1 MKREAHGL
9 GTGGDEEAA
18 SCFLLDLARALHL
31 AYQPSLLVEA
41 RVRRVARAWG
51 LRAEVFTVQSLAM
64 TQVVAPRRAPADF
77 TRLPF
82 NPHWNL
88 GRAAALLQLTD
99 DLAEGGVGLPQ
110 ARARL
115 DRIVAQRSP
124 FPKWLVLLA
133 YGVYGAAVAARVGG
147 GWWEMVAALLVGV
160 IAGVIHFG
168 TLRSQRVDLQKSFL
182 AAFMG
187 TLVVFGLWFVLPP
200 FDVVQALFGGAVL
213 LVPAMVL
220 TLGSLELATESVE
233 AGMTRLVYGLLR
245 FLMIG
250 VGIMAATTLWRFL
263 WPLPVYSDAHV
274 LPPLVTFLIL
284 TVGGVALA
292 VCMAGRP
299 RDLVGVV
306 GGVLLAY
313 GTQAGMKA
321 VLGEQGSPMVAAFV
335 LGVAGLLYGRGGQR
349 MPMTVIMPGLLQ
361 LAPGFMGTQAVI
373 ALLGLGRPGAEEAR
387 LFNVLLVAL
396 QLVLGLVF
404 ATLVVPPRIT
414 VDRDAA
420 GTPASGSA

>member
-1 MKREAHGL
+1 MEREYRMGME
-9 GTGGDEEAA
+9 GDEAA
-18 SCFLLDLARALHL
+18 SRFLLNLARALHL

-41 RVRRVARAWG
+41 RVRRAASAWG
-51 LRAEVFTVQSLAM
+51 LKAEVFTVQSLAM
-64 TQVVAPRRAPADF
+64 TQVVAPRRAPAEF
-77 TRLPF
+77 ARLPF

-88 GRAAALLQLTD
+88 GRAAALLRLTD
-99 DLAEGGVGLPQ
+99 DIAAGGMGLPE
-110 ARARL
+110 ARATL
-115 DRIVAQRSP
+115 DRIVAERSP
-124 FPKWLVLLA
+124 YPKGLVLLA

-147 GWWEMVAALLVGV
+147 GWWEMLAALLVGA

-168 TLRSQRVDLQKSFL
+168 TLVSQRVDLQKSFL
-182 AAFMG
+182 AAFSG
-187 TLVVFGLWFVLPP
+187 TLVVFGLRFVLPP

-213 LVPAMVL
+213 LVPAMVV

-233 AGMTRLVYGLLR
+233 AGLTRLAYGLLR
-245 FLMIG
+245 FLMLG
-250 VGIMAATTLWRFL
+250 VGILAATTLWRFFR
-263 WPLPVYSDAHV
+263 PLPEYSDAHV
-274 LPPLVTFLIL
+274 LPPPVTLL
-284 TVGGVALA
+284 LLAVGGVALA
-292 VCMAGRP
+292 ICMAGRT
-299 RDLVGVV
+299 RDLVGIV

-361 LAPGFMGTQAVI
+361 LAPGFLGTQSVI
-373 ALLGLGRPGAEEAR
+373 ALLGLAPPGAEDAR

-404 ATLVVPPRIT
+404 ATLVVPPRFN
-414 VDRDAA
+414 VDRGDTAPS
-420 GTPASGSA
+420 GPARV

>member
-1 MKREAHGL
+1 MRTEGDDEA
-9 GTGGDEEAA
+9 
-18 SCFLLDLARALHL
+18 SSRFLLDLAKALHL
-31 AYQPSLLVEA
+31 AYQPSFLVEA
-41 RVRRVARAWG
+41 RVRRAAKAWG
-51 LRAEVFTVQSLAM
+51 LKTEVFTVQSLAM

-77 TRLPF
+77 ARLPF

-99 DLAEGGVGLPQ
+99 DIAGGGVGLPE
-110 ARARL
+110 ARTKL
-115 DRIVAQRSP
+115 DRIVATRSP

-147 GWWEMVAALLVGV
+147 GWWEMFAALLVGG

-182 AAFMG
+182 AAFLG
-187 TLVVFGLWFVLPP
+187 TLVAFGLRFVLPP

-213 LVPAMVL
+213 LVPAMVV
-220 TLGSLELATESVE
+220 TLGSVELATESVE

-245 FLMIG
+245 FLMLG
-250 VGIMAATTLWRFL
+250 VGIMAASTLWRFVG
-263 WPLPVYSDAHV
+263 PLPASSGAHGF
-274 LPPLVTFLIL
+274 PPWVTFLL
-284 TVGGVALA
+284 LAVGGLALV

-299 RDLVGVV
+299 RDVVGIV

-335 LGVAGLLYGRGGQR
+335 LGVAGLLYGRGGRR

-361 LAPGFMGTQAVI
+361 LAPGFMGTQAII
-373 ALLGLGRPGAEEAR
+373 ALLGMGRPGTDDAR
-387 LFNVLLVAL
+387 LFDVLLVAL
-396 QLVLGLVF
+396 QLVMGLVF
-404 ATLVVPPRIT
+404 ATLVVPPRTPVDGDGT
-414 VDRDAA
+414 V
-420 GTPASGSA
+420 ASGSGSA